1 MKKILLFALG
11 LMTLVGCRHDFDI
24 DNSEFVK
31 NNAEQRLG
39 MIDPNQDW
47 NCITTGTVSV
57 TADASLQNIVKVQ
70 ILTESPF
77 MNDQAKILAEASAS
91 KGDVVTLNYDAPNA
105 YTRLIAACVDDKGN
119 YFIKGFNMTE
129 SKVSFQ
135 SATTRGF
142 GFTRAANDLPDIS
155 QIQVKFSDSFLS
167 FNAGRALSED
177 ATFSNWKDK
186 NWENDRLWRPS
197 GLTASGSWTMDRYTI
212 FRDATP
218 FTEEDKATLQ
228 DIFNASLYRDDPK
241 GVRGKRDNLSLIREG
256 SAVKFFS
263 NHLVSNGK
271 AAITLSP
278 IQMASTEAHM
288 CDIYYYYYK
297 AANVPA
303 GTSETDYIK
312 SLPKYKA
319 IDLGLERE
327 KFQEQT
333 GIEKNK
339 RDENFLRLHEY
350 ILPYYGEPSEFE
362 PFAQMLSHLG
372 YKADTNFYRIHN
384 ASEGKNNYFTYADP
398 SENLKDAYSVD
409 VEKQLWQVFTNDS
422 DPDNVKVMLY
432 NVYAKQFLY
441 YVGKEKNGVVLKD
454 IDSKNLDK
462 FNFRICDPNAKQTD
476 SRTDIYIFENGM
488 SNCLKSVSGV
498 WIGNGGKSNTGN
510 FLLTRLWSFEKYED
524 SSATPITDFE
534 LPVKYFPNIYPAK
547 SDNASAIIPDGY
559 RIGFMIRKDNGTTTY
574 NDGALKND
582 KYGCM
587 YGCGDLNKE
596 INTFGQFKT
605 ATTDYSMNNDD
616 PRMATFTAN
625 GKTYLCFEEGADTQY
640 SDVILEIGGVSSTQV
655 MKALAVETDNA
666 NPQTVMSLSNGQVES
681 GIYMYEDMIEDRTQ
695 HQAYTMCFED
705 RPLTA
710 DYDLN
715 DVVLRCSR
723 VDATTL
729 SLALVACG
737 ADDDVIIHGAEG
749 WELNDQEAHQ
759 IFRATTP
766 DAQGHRY
773 VNTKTGGTHREV
785 QARYVDVDPSMT
797 IPEYLKKIYIENV
810 TQGGNTISIATK
822 GVPPCAIIVPED
834 FQYPQESVSITVAY
848 KDFITWAQNYTQCK
862 SWYQWGDDS
871 KYYDLSELIG
881 NGVIKKW

>member
-1 MKKILLFALG
+1 MKKILLLALG
-11 LMTLVGCRHDFDI
+11 LTTLIGCRHDFDI
-24 DNSEFVK
+24 DHSEFVK
-31 NNAEQRLG
+31 SNAEKLLG
-39 MIDPNQDW
+39 VIDPNQDW
-47 NCITTGTVSV
+47 NSITTGTISI

-91 KGDVVTLNYDAPNA
+91 KGDVVTLNYDAPNI

-135 SATTRGF
+135 SSATTRGI
-142 GFTRAANDLPDIS
+142 GFTRAAGDLPDIS
-155 QIQVKFSDSFLS
+155 QIQLKFSDSFLS

-186 NWENDRLWRPS
+186 NWENDRLWCPS
-197 GLTASGSWTMDRYTI
+197 GLTASGSWTMDRNTI
-212 FRDATP
+212 YRDATP

-228 DIFNASLYRDDPK
+228 DIFDASLYRDDPK

-278 IQMASTEAHM
+278 IQLASTEAYM

-297 AANVPA
+297 VGDVPA

-312 SLPKYKA
+312 SLPKFKA
-319 IDLGLERE
+319 IDLGLERAKFEE
-327 KFQEQT
+327 KT
-333 GIEKNK
+333 GIVKTA

-350 ILPYYGEPSEFE
+350 ILPYYGDPSEF
-362 PFAQMLSHLG
+362 FNNLKHDLATTDS
-372 YKADTNFYRIHN
+372 NVYRIRH
-384 ASEGKNNYFTYADP
+384 GK
-398 SENLKDAYSVD
+398 KDNGKDLYLTFLGATDNQSPKLATKEED
-409 VEKQLWQVFTNDS
+409 TDKIANQLWQIFDY
-422 DPDNVKVMLY
+422 DGKHILY
-432 NVYAKQFLY
+432 NIGSQYYLITGNDKGEYTNYSNDKNKLKNNLY
-441 YVGKEKNGVVLKD
+441 DIIEKDG
-454 IDSKNLDK
+454 
-462 FNFRICDPNAKQTD
+462 
-476 SRTDIYIFENGM
+476 YI
-488 SNCLKSVSGV
+488 L
-498 WIGNGGKSNTGN
+498 IKSNWAYLGSDIGRKAGSYRVALNKPENDGDYIKWYLET
-510 FLLTRLWSFEKYED
+510 YEGSKPD
-524 SSATPITDFE
+524 KMMANIDFGE
-534 LPVKYFPNIYPAK
+534 IEFIK
-547 SDNASAIIPDGY
+547 NAEDIIIPDGY
-559 RIGFMIRKDNGTTTY
+559 RIGFMIRKDNGTTKY

-605 ATTDYSMNNDD
+605 AITDYSMKNDD

-640 SDVILEIGGVSSTQV
+640 SDVILEIGGVTSTQV
-655 MKALAVETDNA
+655 KKALAIEPDNA
-666 NPQTVMSLSNGQVES
+666 NRQTVMSLSNNQVES

-729 SLALVACG
+729 SLALIACG

-749 WELNDQEAHQ
+749 WDLNDQEVHQ

-766 DAQGHRY
+766 DAQGHRF
-773 VNTKTGGTHREV
+773 VNTKPGGTHREV

-797 IPEYLKKIYIENV
+797 IPEYLKKIYIENA
-810 TQGGNTISIATK
+810 TQGGNIISISTM

-862 SWYQWGDDS
+862 SWYQSGDNT
-871 KYYDLSELIG
+871 KYYNLDELIG
-881 NGVIKKW
+881 DGVIKKW